1 MDSRNGNFQNQ
12 GNRWTDPVTGE
23 IYPYNPND
31 PQGMNTASSAGQSGT
46 QSYGFTPYQTS
57 DAQPTQ
63 KSFGQYNTQA
73 PVQNFGQYNNTQAN
87 RQNFGQYNNA
97 QVTPQHMQ
105 QPYMGGNPV
114 MQGATK
120 YCSHCGS
127 IIPFEAV
134 ICTHCGCQVKE
145 FAGAATPQ
153 IYVNNSNNNVNN
165 IGAMGKPKDKWVAF
179 LLCLFFGCF
188 GVHRFYEGKISTG
201 VLWLCTAGLFGIGVI
216 LDLIGILR
224 KPNPYYIK

>member
-12 GNRWTDPVTGE
+12 GGRWTDPVTGE

-31 PQGMNTASSAGQSGT
+31 PQGMNSASSAGQPDT

-57 DAQPTQ
+57 DTQTPQ
-63 KSFGQYNTQA
+63 KSFGQYSNTRT
-73 PVQNFGQYNNTQAN
+73 PVQNFGQYNN
-87 RQNFGQYNNA
+87 A
-97 QVTPQHMQ
+97 QPTPQPMQ

-145 FAGAATPQ
+145 FAGTATPQ

-179 LLCLFFGCF
+179 FLCLFLGCL
-188 GVHRFYEGKISTG
+188 GVHRFYEGKIATG
-201 VLWLCTAGLFGIGVI
+201 VLWLCTAGLFGIGWI